1 MRLLLVEDDDE
12 FRETCALWM
21 IRNGHE
27 VEQAANAH
35 DGLHLC
41 LHKQFDVAVIDLN
54 MPGMSGLEMLE
65 RLSSGNIDTEVIML
79 TGQATVNTAVQ
90 AMKLGATDYLSK
102 PFPLPELE
110 KRCCNA
116 WKRGQLKKEN
126 QQLKAVIERSQPKV
140 RMIGDSPQM
149 QNVRR
154 LIQRAGPTDKAI
166 LIQGESG
173 TGKELVARDLQSCSL
188 RSDKPFVTINCA
200 ALPEQLVE
208 SELFGHEKGAFT
220 GATATTAGLFEVADG
235 GTIFIDEIG
244 EMPLGLQPKLLRVL
258 EDGSLRRVGSHKE
271 RRVNV
276 RLIAATNRD
285 LAEMAAEGKFRE
297 DLYYRINVLTIEL
310 PPLRERPGDVD
321 LLIDHFLG
329 SSWAITPSARA
340 ALLGYP
346 WPGNVRQL
354 INVIERATILAEDG
368 CVQIHDL
375 PKEVLR
381 GAGLV
386 PAPIPRISDVHASP
400 STPGQTAYSAAP
412 PPGAATGAVSAMI
425 NESLPAGAVS
435 TRLEDLERAH
445 VINILRQSDGNK
457 AQAARALGIHRR
469 KLYRLLE
476 RFNIRPEELSRM
488 A

>member
-1 MRLLLVEDDDE
+1 MSNTPSNPMRLLLVEDDDE

-21 IRNGHE
+21 TRKGHD

-54 MPGMSGLEMLE
+54 MPGMSGLELLE
-65 RLSSGNIDTEVIML
+65 RLSSETIDTEVIML
-79 TGQATVNTAVQ
+79 TGQATVDTAVQ

-116 WKRGQLKKEN
+116 WDRGQLKKEN
-126 QQLKAVIERSQPKV
+126 KQLRAVIERSQPKV
-140 RMIGDSPQM
+140 RMIGESPQM

-154 LIQRAGPTDKAI
+154 LIERAGPTDKAI

-220 GATATTAGLFEVADG
+220 GATATTPGLFEVADG

-258 EDGSLRRVGSHKE
+258 EDGSLRRVGSHQE
-271 RRVNV
+271 RRVDV

-285 LAEMAAEGKFRE
+285 LSEMASEGNFRE
-297 DLYYRINVLTIEL
+297 DLYYRVNVLTIEL
-310 PPLRERPGDVD
+310 PPLRDRTGDVP
-321 LLIDHFLG
+321 LLIEHVLG
-329 SSWAITPSARA
+329 SDWSLTEEARVS
-340 ALLGYP
+340 LESYG

-354 INVIERATILAEDG
+354 INVLERATILAENHR
-368 CVQIHDL
+368 IELTDL
-375 PKEVLR
+375 PGEVAR
-381 GAGLV
+381 
-386 PAPIPRISDVHASP
+386 PAHHDRPTMQQTTQQP
-400 STPGQTAYSAAP
+400 SYQK
-412 PPGAATGAVSAMI
+412 
-425 NESLPAGAVS
+425 
-435 TRLEDLERAH
+435 LEDLERAH
-445 VINILRQSDGNK
+445 VIQILRQQAGNK
-457 AQAARALGIHRR
+457 AQAARSLGIHRR
-469 KLYRLLE
+469 KLYRLLD
-476 RFNIRPEELSRM
+476 RFNIQPEEIRPPFPNITSAERKTP
-488 A
+488 

>member
-1 MRLLLVEDDDE
+1 MSNTPSNPMRLLLVEDDDE

-21 IRNGHE
+21 TRKGHD

-54 MPGMSGLEMLE
+54 MPGMSGLELLE
-65 RLSSGNIDTEVIML
+65 RLSSETIDTEVIML
-79 TGQATVNTAVQ
+79 TGQATVDTAVQ

-116 WKRGQLKKEN
+116 WDRGQLKKEN
-126 QQLKAVIERSQPKV
+126 KQLRAVIERSQPKV
-140 RMIGDSPQM
+140 RMIGESPQM

-154 LIQRAGPTDKAI
+154 LIERAGPTDKAI

-200 ALPEQLVE
+200 ALPEQFVE

-220 GATATTAGLFEVADG
+220 GATATTPGLFEVADG

-258 EDGSLRRVGSHKE
+258 EDGSLRRVGSHQE
-271 RRVNV
+271 RRVDV

-285 LAEMAAEGKFRE
+285 LSEMASEGNFRE
-297 DLYYRINVLTIEL
+297 DLYYRVNVLTIEL
-310 PPLRERPGDVD
+310 PPLRDRTGDVP
-321 LLIDHFLG
+321 LLIEHVLG
-329 SSWAITPSARA
+329 SDWSLTEEARVS
-340 ALLGYP
+340 LESYG

-354 INVIERATILAEDG
+354 INVLERATILAENHR
-368 CVQIHDL
+368 IELTDL
-375 PKEVLR
+375 PGEVAR
-381 GAGLV
+381 
-386 PAPIPRISDVHASP
+386 PAHHDRPTMQQTTQQP
-400 STPGQTAYSAAP
+400 SYQK
-412 PPGAATGAVSAMI
+412 
-425 NESLPAGAVS
+425 
-435 TRLEDLERAH
+435 LEDLERAH
-445 VINILRQSDGNK
+445 VIQILRQQAGNK
-457 AQAARALGIHRR
+457 AQAARSLGIHRR
-469 KLYRLLE
+469 KLYRLLD
-476 RFNIRPEELSRM
+476 RFNIQPEEIRPPFPNITSAERKTP
-488 A
+488 